1 MIILKKEKNTYDKFI
16 ISKDGEEAKEFHKGA
31 LVRRKMFLADHNLF
45 NVREKF
51 QFLPDIKQSMFSQ
64 KHF

>member
-31 LVRRKMFLADHNLF
+31 LVRRKIFWLIIICLMSGRN
-45 NVREKF
+45 
-51 QFLPDIKQSMFSQ
+51 FS
-64 KHF
+64 FSRALNN

>member
-51 QFLPDIKQSMFSQ
+51 QFLPGIKQLMFSQ

>member
-1 MIILKKEKNTYDKFI
+1 MNLLYQKNGRRQERIT
-16 ISKDGEEAKEFHKGA
+16 KGA
-31 LVRRKMFLADHNLF
+31 LVRRKMFLAEHNLL

-51 QFLPDIKQSMFSQ
+51 QFLPGIKQLMFSQ